1 MTASILSTHPITDK
15 VRKHKDGTVLLSIA
29 EDRICKLNGVGALT
43 WMILEDKQRSVSV
56 DEVVC
61 ELEARF
67 QAINAEGELH
77 YEVARAQLHSD
88 TTHFL
93 GKLAAIGLLRID

>member
-29 EDRICKLNGVGALT
+29 EDRICKLNGVGVLT

-56 DEVVC
+56 DDVVC
-61 ELEARF
+61 ALEDRF
-67 QAINAEGELH
+67 EAITLKAHCGTRFRESNCIPTL
-77 YEVARAQLHSD
+77 
-88 TTHFL
+88 
-93 GKLAAIGLLRID
+93 LAS